1 MCLTEGDM
9 AEGKKRTARSA
20 KGAAGSRL
28 ASALKSENAAKR
40 KEALEEA
47 IKRKIELDKRALQMV
62 ESLLE
67 EDVTEEFLLDC
78 GQFMTPSHY
87 KDTID
92 ERFIIRLCGY
102 PLCRNKL
109 KNVPKQKYK
118 ISTKSNKVYDITERK
133 CFCSDFCYRA
143 SKYFEAQIPK
153 NPVWLRDDERAPN
166 FKLLKEGQS
175 GQSGLEVKLLDKPLN
190 PADIENLDLV
200 ASQSD
205 PSCSDSESDGSVA
218 PDQEFVSAV
227 VSGKQASTTNLEQ
240 QFRGITISHKRPAR
254 KVNTGVNDIE
264 KKVLKD
270 ADQLDKCSLE
280 EQDQGN
286 SEQVW
291 KSNVEDIN
299 QSNCVKIN
307 KINFEELKQRNSE
320 QVCNRI
326 VDEQEQIHRS
336 RCEQELPSVAAVD
349 HAPRPS
355 VIRNTPDDNCLG
367 SQVTSQGVSK
377 KGAEQLRRLLNKS
390 KQLLKP
396 VLPLH
401 VDPVAAKQSMLE
413 LLLQTL
419 MEWKTDETLTFLY
432 GSSCTAPEPPV
443 VIEGET
449 EELDEDDLA
458 LDAANLA
465 HSEDLSHTVCQ
476 NSLDESLPFKTSETA
491 VKQLPSYETLKEET
505 ELLDLRVR
513 EYMKGKY
520 ILPEEVDHLEGEGV
534 DLMPENEDVKEG
546 GLYLPLVDSLS
557 QRNIRKR
564 IVLEKLKKV
573 LPAILVPLDI
583 TYSDICIELHNLVK
597 TFRLTNKNI
606 IHRTPEWSLIA
617 VVLLS
622 LLSPMIPLQKNA
634 RRSAVY
640 TQFIST
646 LHGELHLEED
656 DLESLVNV
664 FKNKTLP
671 K

>member
-47 IKRKIELDKRALQMV
+47 IKRKIELDKQALQMV

>member
-1 MCLTEGDM
+1 M
-9 AEGKKRTARSA
+9 AEEKKKTTRSA

-47 IKRKIELDKRALQMV
+47 IKRKVELDKRALQMV

-67 EDVTEEFLLDC
+67 EDVTEEYFLDC
-78 GQFMTPSHY
+78 AKFITPSHY

-118 ISTKSNKVYDITERK
+118 ISTKNNKVYDITERK

-166 FKLLKEGQS
+166 FQLLKEGQS
-175 GQSGLEVKLLDKPLN
+175 GRSGLEVKLLDTPIN
-190 PADIENLDLV
+190 SDSIENPDLA

-205 PSCSDSESDGSVA
+205 PSSSDSDSDGIAA

-227 VSGKQASTTNLEQ
+227 VSRKQAGTTKLEQ
-240 QFRGITISHKRPAR
+240 QFSGITIKHKRPAQ
-254 KVNTGVNDIE
+254 KVNTGANDIE
-264 KKVLKD
+264 KKVLK
-270 ADQLDKCSLE
+270 AAEQLEKCSLE

-291 KSNVEDIN
+291 KSNVERAN
-299 QSNCVKIN
+299 QSNCEQMSKCNV
-307 KINFEELKQRNSE
+307 EEQKNNNSKQVSNS
-320 QVCNRI
+320 I
-326 VDEQEQIHRS
+326 LDEQAKIHRS
-336 RCEQELPSVAAVD
+336 SSEQGPTSVATVD
-349 HAPRPS
+349 QSPRQS
-355 VIRNTPDDNCLG
+355 VIKNTPDDNCLG
-367 SQVTSQGVSK
+367 SEVTSQGVSK
-377 KGAEQLRRLLNKS
+377 RGAEQLRRLLDKS
-390 KQLLKP
+390 KQHLKP
-396 VLPLH
+396 ALPLL
-401 VDPVAAKQSMLE
+401 VDPVAAKQTMLAM
-413 LLLQTL
+413 LLQTL

-432 GSSCTAPEPPV
+432 GTNCTTPEPPI
-443 VIEGET
+443 VIESET
-449 EELDEDDLA
+449 EELDEDDLD

-465 HSEDLSHTVCQ
+465 HSEELSHNVCQ
-476 NSLDESLPFKTSETA
+476 ISLDESLPFKNSETA
-491 VKQLPSYETLKEET
+491 VKQLPSYEKLKEET
-505 ELLDLRVR
+505 ALLDLRVR
-513 EYMKGKY
+513 EYLKGKY
-520 ILPEEVDHLEGEGV
+520 ILPEEVDHPKGEKV
-534 DLMPENEDVKEG
+534 DLLPENEAVREG
-546 GLYLPLVDSLS
+546 DPYLPLVDSLS
-557 QRNIRKR
+557 QHDIRKR

-583 TYSDICIELHNLVK
+583 TYGDICIELHNLVK

-622 LLSPMIPLQKNA
+622 LLSPMIPIQKNA
-634 RRSAVY
+634 RESPIY

-646 LHGELHLEED
+646 LLGDLHMEEE
-656 DLESLVNV
+656 DLESLINV

>member
-78 GQFMTPSHY
+78 GKFMTPSHY

-190 PADIENLDLV
+190 PADIENPDLV

-264 KKVLKD
+264 KKVLKV
-270 ADQLDKCSLE
+270 AEQLDKCSLE

-307 KINFEELKQRNSE
+307 KSNFEDLKQRNSE

-336 RCEQELPSVAAVD
+336 RCEQELPSIAAVD
-349 HAPRPS
+349 HAPRQS
-355 VIRNTPDDNCLG
+355 VIRNTSDDNCLG

-396 VLPLH
+396 ILPLH

-419 MEWKTDETLTFLY
+419 MEWKTEETLTFLY

-513 EYMKGKY
+513 EYLKGKY

-656 DLESLVNV
+656 DLESLINV
-664 FKNKTLP
+664 FKNKTMP